1 MRMPPPKERPSTMA
15 SHYVISEQPPE
26 FPYNGYG
33 TEKSVDHFSA
43 RASRNNTKGQGELP
57 TTTDK
62 CWGVPLSLS
71 GAAFLV
77 GMPWA
82 WFGLLLVFFV
92 EKFGITREEASWPKS
107 VATTITNI
115 SGLGVY
121 GLQRY
126 LNTYHV
132 VLLSTILT
140 SVAFV
145 CAAFAPNMTWM
156 TVTVGAMHGF
166 GHGTFLTASAIYT
179 LQHFDKY
186 RSVAT
191 SFIFISYGLS
201 AIVSQFVLSGLV
213 DAYALQGALLVF
225 GAMVLNSTALV
236 MLAKTPTPMRL
247 GWTRS
252 TVHLPQ
258 NGVHKPGHYGSTSN
272 DNSTCQ
278 IRNQQKQRPQPTT
291 KLRLEESASLKDVMT
306 IFTMPSFYVLLG
318 AILVGDFTTV
328 EVFGTIV
335 DYSLDKG
342 IAVQTAKHMITLSAI
357 GQVAGRTVAPL
368 VADCMPWTRRPLY
381 SISFAVVS
389 VGLIAMPHVSSF
401 APLVSLSSLVG
412 VSQGYILCIRYVL
425 TAEFVGVQRTAAC
438 SGIIGIVMVPA
449 YLVSPKLVGIFRDAS
464 GSYDNYYRM
473 LGALSLAAAVLFATY
488 DACSRVPTERTKPAK
503 DEGDLRYNR

>member
-1 MRMPPPKERPSTMA
+1 MPPPKEGPSTMA
-15 SHYVISEQPPE
+15 NHYIISEEPPE
-26 FPYNGYG
+26 FLYNGYL
-33 TEKSVDHFSA
+33 TEISVDHFSA
-43 RASRNNTKGQGELP
+43 GASRNNNKGQGELP

-77 GMPWA
+77 SMPWS

-121 GLQRY
+121 GFQRY
-126 LNTYHV
+126 INTYHV

-140 SVAFV
+140 SVAFIS
-145 CAAFAPNMTWM
+145 AAFAPNMIWM
-156 TVTVGAMHGF
+156 TVTVGALHGF
-166 GHGTFLTASAIYT
+166 GHGIFLTASVIYT

-213 DAYALQGALLVF
+213 DAYALEGALLVF

-236 MLAKTPTPMRL
+236 MLAKTPYPMRL

-252 TVHLPQ
+252 TVHLLQ
-258 NGVHKPGHYGSTSN
+258 NGVHKPGHYGSTGN
-272 DNSTCQ
+272 DNST
-278 IRNQQKQRPQPTT
+278 RP
-291 KLRLEESASLKDVMT
+291 
-306 IFTMPSFYVLLG
+306 
-318 AILVGDFTTV
+318 
-328 EVFGTIV
+328 
-335 DYSLDKG
+335 
-342 IAVQTAKHMITLSAI
+342 
-357 GQVAGRTVAPL
+357 
-368 VADCMPWTRRPLY
+368 
-381 SISFAVVS
+381 
-389 VGLIAMPHVSSF
+389 
-401 APLVSLSSLVG
+401 
-412 VSQGYILCIRYVL
+412 IRYVL

-473 LGALSLAAAVLFATY
+473 LGALCLAAAVLFATY

-503 DEGDLRYNR
+503 DEGGLRYN

>member
-1 MRMPPPKERPSTMA
+1 
-15 SHYVISEQPPE
+15 
-26 FPYNGYG
+26 
-33 TEKSVDHFSA
+33 
-43 RASRNNTKGQGELP
+43 
-57 TTTDK
+57 
-62 CWGVPLSLS
+62 
-71 GAAFLV
+71 
-77 GMPWA
+77 MPWS

-121 GLQRY
+121 GFQRY
-126 LNTYHV
+126 INTYHV

-140 SVAFV
+140 SVAFIS
-145 CAAFAPNMTWM
+145 AAFAPNMIWM
-156 TVTVGAMHGF
+156 TVTVGALHGF
-166 GHGTFLTASAIYT
+166 GHGIFLTASVIYT

-213 DAYALQGALLVF
+213 DAYALEGALLVF

-236 MLAKTPTPMRL
+236 MLAKTPYPMRL

-252 TVHLPQ
+252 TVHLLQ
-258 NGVHKPGHYGSTSN
+258 NGVHKPGHYGSTGN
-272 DNSTCQ
+272 DNSTRP
-278 IRNQQKQRPQPTT
+278 IRIQEKLRPQPTT
-291 KLRLEESASLKDVMT
+291 NLRLEESASLKDVMT
-306 IFTMPSFYVLLG
+306 IFTKPSFYVLLV
-318 AILVGDFTTV
+318 AVIVGDFTTV
-328 EVFGTIV
+328 EVLTTIV
-335 DYSLDKG
+335 DYGLDKG
-342 IAVQTAKHMITLSAI
+342 IAVESAKHMITLSAV

-368 VADCMPWTRRPLY
+368 VADCMPWTRHPLY
-381 SISFAVVS
+381 SISFVV
-389 VGLIAMPHVSSF
+389 VCVCLIAIPHVSSF
-401 APLVSLSSLVG
+401 AAFVSLSLLVG

-473 LGALSLAAAVLFATY
+473 LGALCLAAAVLFATY

-503 DEGDLRYNR
+503 DEGGLRYN